1 MIEKDGRLWLG
12 PASKKQEDFLNSK
25 CTITLGGGAAGGGK
39 TYTSLLIALKF
50 MQEPNT
56 TGVIFRRTSKMLTAP
71 GSVWHEAVSMY
82 TALYGDNIR
91 IRHRENE
98 ILFPNGINK
107 GIAIAINQ
115 QVISKDRWSSYII
128 NENDKVMII
137 KATQGG

>member
-1 MIEKDGRLWLG
+1 MATTKKEEPIVLA
-12 PASKKQEDFLNSK
+12 PASPKQEAFLNSS

-82 TALYGDNIR
+82 TALYGSKIK

-98 ILFPNGINK
+98 IVFPNGSLLKMSHMQHMSNMYDHK
-107 GIAIAINQ
+107 G
-115 QVISKDRWSSYII
+115 
-128 NENDKVMII
+128 
-137 KATQGG
+137 